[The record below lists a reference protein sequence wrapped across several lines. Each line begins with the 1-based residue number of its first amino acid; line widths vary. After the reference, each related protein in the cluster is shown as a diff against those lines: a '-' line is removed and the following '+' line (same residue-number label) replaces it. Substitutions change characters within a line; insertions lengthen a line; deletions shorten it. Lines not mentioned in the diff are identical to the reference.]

1 MVSFSPLTSELLDD
15 AVVQELRLSS
25 DGILVHDVPSI
36 CQGVFCLE
44 LQVREQ
50 TNSWQTD
57 GGTNS

>member
-1 MVSFSPLTSELLDD
+1 MVSFSLLTSELLAD
-15 AVVQELRLSS
+15 AAVQELSLPS
-25 DGILVHDVPSI
+25 DGTLVHDVPLI
-36 CQGVFCLE
+36 CEGGFPLE